1 MNKILIALVLVV
13 VMSGNV
19 FAYKITE
26 KELRAQV
33 NEMNKTMPRAYS
45 QGILML
51 NMGYREPFT
60 IVYNLMYTEN
70 SKDSITITDQMDRM
84 FSNALCS
91 NPETIDAINQGVTF
105 EGHYYDKDYIY
116 VGKIVAKKSDC

>member
-1 MNKILIALVLVV
+1 MLMLKTNYSYFVKI
-13 VMSGNV
+13 N
-19 FAYKITE
+19 E